1 MMEKALPPSCLSETV
16 VAVILAAGE
25 SRRMGRSKPLL
36 KIGEKNFVEHIC
48 LQVWAAGIQDIMV
61 VLGHNAAEISRA
73 CPESLHVV
81 TNPYYTLGQF
91 SSLQCA
97 IRAMPDGARAAL
109 VCLAD
114 QPHISA
120 HIISRLLAC
129 REAGTIVRPEYKGH
143 CGHPTLYDQALF
155 PHILGFAPIQNAHEF
170 TQRHAQACRAVAV
183 DDESILWD
191 ADTQQD
197 FDHLSAYMT
206 S

>member
-1 MMEKALPPSCLSETV
+1 MMEKTFTPSCLSETV

-48 LQVWAAGIQDIMV
+48 LQLWAAGIHDIMV

-73 CPESLHVV
+73 CPASLQVV
-81 TNPYYTLGQF
+81 VNPYYTLGQF

-97 IRAMPDGARAAL
+97 IRNMPAGAQAAL

-120 HIISRLLAC
+120 QVINRILAC
-129 REAGTIVRPEYKGH
+129 RETGTIVRPAYNGRN
-143 CGHPTLYDQALF
+143 GHPILYGQALF
-155 PHILGFAPIQNAHEF
+155 PHILAFAPIQNAHELA
-170 TQRHAQACRAVAV
+170 QRHPHACRQVTV

-197 FDHLSAYMT
+197 YDHLAVYMT
-206 S
+206 T

>member
-1 MMEKALPPSCLSETV
+1 
-16 VAVILAAGE
+16 
-25 SRRMGRSKPLL
+25 MGRSKPLL
-36 KIGEKNFVEHIC
+36 RIGEKNFVEHIS
-48 LQVWAAGIQDIMV
+48 LQLWAAGIQDILL
-61 VLGHNAAEISRA
+61 VLGHNAAEIRRA
-73 CPESLHVV
+73 CPASLHVV

-97 IRAMPDGARAAL
+97 IRSMPAAAPAAL

-120 HIISRLLAC
+120 KIISRILAC
-129 REAGTIVRPEYKGH
+129 RETGTIVRPEYNGQA
-143 CGHPTLYDQALF
+143 GHPVLYDQALF
-155 PHILGFAPIQNAHEF
+155 PHILGFAPIQNAQEF
-170 TQRHAQACRAVAV
+170 CQRHDQACRQVPV

-191 ADTQQD
+191 ADTPQD